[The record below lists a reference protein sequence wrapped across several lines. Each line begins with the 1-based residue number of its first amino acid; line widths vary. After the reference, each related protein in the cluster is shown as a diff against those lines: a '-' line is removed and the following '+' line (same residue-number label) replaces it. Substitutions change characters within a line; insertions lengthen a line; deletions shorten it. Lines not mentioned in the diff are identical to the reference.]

1 MSAIWGVVSR
11 ETNISTTVVSNMQNS
26 MKEFFIDRY
35 DGIIR
40 GSVYFACGLQYFTKT
55 ARSERLPIYDESRDT
70 YFTADCVLTNR
81 DEIIRKLGT
90 AYSKETLKLLGD
102 GELSYKAY
110 LQFGERFAEYLRGS
124 FSFVIYNVAQKE
136 LLLYADHFA
145 RRYLAYYVSSD
156 KVCFSTVYQPL
167 LAVLDKSERKP
178 NKHWIAAAYTDCT
191 ADTIKL
197 PGATAYENIYH
208 VEPGQYVK
216 INTDSQS
223 IEKCTYWK
231 PLTRYKKLRLKS
243 DEEYRELFLTTFRKA
258 VSDLLCVDGEVGIM
272 LSGGLDSS
280 SVAAFA
286 AEELQNRKQKLFSYT
301 AVPSKDYTVRNTHIH
316 IEDETNFVLDQ
327 QRMHPNIYPQFISS
341 DDVNVFT
348 NINNHVSCYME
359 PVKPILNM
367 VNTHEMIQQASR
379 DGCKLMLT
387 GQNGNATISYGRVLT
402 YIYQKLRRFRFR
414 EAYREFV
421 CFCKMH
427 HISKKYFMKV
437 FFRTWKEEHCTK
449 YTPADDCFLKQED
462 ISAYNIISLERTIL
476 KQRGNGCMD
485 TEQQRNN
492 FCFMPLVYQ
501 HMGFY
506 DTYGS
511 LRYGILS
518 VDPTLTKEVLELC
531 LCMPVDCFV
540 KNGKER
546 RVVRDYM
553 KGYVPDSI
561 LDNHA
566 GRGVQAADFAF
577 RVNRDFDV
585 IREVVYTL
593 LDNPKL
599 LEYLDKDKLQEL
611 RNELRQNEGMF
622 DKSMVARAAV
632 IASLSAFLNQIDEYV
647 IAKAEK

>member
-1 MSAIWGVVSR
+1 MSAIWGMICR
-11 ETNISTTVVSNMQNS
+11 ETNITDTVVSNMRDS
-26 MKEFFIDRY
+26 MKAFLIDRY
-35 DGIIR
+35 HCIVRD
-40 GSVYFACGLQYFTKT
+40 SVYFACGLQYFTKISH
-55 ARSERLPIYDESRDT
+55 SERLPMYDESTET

-81 DEIIRKLGT
+81 EELIRMLSGT
-90 AYSKETLKLLGD
+90 YPKDTLIVLGD

-110 LQFGERFAEYLRGS
+110 LQFGERFVEYLRGS
-124 FSFVIYNVAQKE
+124 FSFAIYNTASKQ
-136 LLLYADHFA
+136 LLLYTDHFA
-145 RRYLAYYVSSD
+145 RRYLAYYVNSD
-156 KVCFSTVYQPL
+156 MVCFSTVYQPL
-167 LAVLDKSERKP
+167 LAVLDEKERKP
-178 NKHWIAAAYTDCT
+178 NRHWIAAAYIDCT

-197 PGATAYENIYH
+197 HGATVYENIFH
-208 VEPGQYVK
+208 VEPGQYIK
-216 INTDSQS
+216 INTDNHC
-223 IEKCTYWK
+223 IEKCTYWN
-231 PLTRYKKLRLKS
+231 PLTQHEKLRLKS
-243 DEEYRELFLTTFRKA
+243 DEEYRELFLATLRKA
-258 VSDLLCVDGEVGIM
+258 VSDLLCVDGKVGIM

-286 AEELQNRKQKLFSYT
+286 ALELQKSNQKLYSYT
-301 AVPSKDYTVRNTHIH
+301 AVPSKDYVVQNTHVH
-316 IEDETNFVLDQ
+316 IEDETSFVLEQ
-327 QRMHPNIYPQFISS
+327 QRMHPNICPQFISS
-341 DDVNVFT
+341 DNVNAFT
-348 NINNHVSCYME
+348 YINDHALCYME

-367 VNTHEMIQQASR
+367 VNTHEMMLQASR

-402 YIYQKLRRFRFR
+402 YIFQKLRRFRFH

-427 HISKKYFMKV
+427 HISKKYFIKV
-437 FFRTWKEEHCTK
+437 FLRTWKEEHCTK
-449 YTPADDCFLKQED
+449 YTPAEDCLLKQED
-462 ISAYNIISLERTIL
+462 ISAYDIISLERKIL

-485 TEQQRNN
+485 TEQQRIN

-531 LCMPVDCFV
+531 LCMPIDCFV

-546 RVVRDYM
+546 RAVRDYM
-553 KGYVPDSI
+553 RGYVPDNI
-561 LDNHA
+561 LDNYA

-585 IREVVYTL
+585 IREDVYTL

-599 LEYLDKDKLQEL
+599 LEYLDKDRLQEL
-611 RNELRQNEGMF
+611 CDELRRKEGDF
-622 DKSMVARAAV
+622 DKSIVARAAV
-632 IASLSAFLNQIDEYV
+632 IASLSAFLNQISN
-647 IAKAEK
+647 

>member
-1 MSAIWGVVSR
+1 MSAIWGVINR
-11 ETNISTTVVSNMQNS
+11 KTNITKTVVSAMQES
-26 MKEFFIDRY
+26 MKEFMIDRC
-35 DGIIR
+35 DCIIR
-40 GSVYFACGLQYFTKT
+40 DSVYFACGLQHFTKISH
-55 ARSERLPIYDESRDT
+55 SERLPIYDESTET

-81 DEIIRKLGT
+81 EEVIRMLSD
-90 AYSKETLKLLGD
+90 AYSKDTLNALGD

-110 LQFGERFAEYLRGS
+110 LRFGEGFAECLRGS
-124 FSFVIYNVAQKE
+124 FSFAIYNAVKKE
-136 LLLYADHFA
+136 LLLYTDHFA
-145 RRYLAYYVSSD
+145 RRYLAYSARGD
-156 KVCFSTVYQPL
+156 TVCFSTVYQPL
-167 LAVLDKSERKP
+167 LAVLDKKEQKL
-178 NKHWIAAAYTDCT
+178 NKHWITAAYTDCT

-197 PGATAYENIYH
+197 PGTTVYENIFH
-208 VEPGQYVK
+208 VEPGQYIK
-216 INTDSQS
+216 INTDNHS
-223 IEKCTYWK
+223 IQKNIYWN
-231 PLTRYKKLRLKS
+231 PLAKHKKMRLKS
-243 DEEYRELFLTTFRKA
+243 DEEYRNLFLATLRKA

-286 AEELQNRKQKLFSYT
+286 ALELQKRKQKLYSYT
-301 AVPSKDYTVRNTHIH
+301 AVPSKDYVAQNNHIH
-316 IEDETNFVLDQ
+316 IEDETSFVLDQ
-327 QRMHPNIYPQFISS
+327 QRMYPNIYPQFISS
-341 DDVNVFT
+341 DNVNAFT
-348 NINNHVSCYME
+348 YINDHASCYME

-367 VNTHEMIQQASR
+367 VNTHEMMQQASR
-379 DGCKLMLT
+379 DGCRLMLT

-402 YIYQKLRRFRFR
+402 YIFQKLRRFRFH

-421 CFCKMH
+421 CFCKRH
-427 HISKKYFMKV
+427 HVSKKYFIKV
-437 FFRTWKEEHCTK
+437 FLRTWKEERCTK
-449 YTPADDCFLKQED
+449 YKPADDCLLKQED
-462 ISAYNIISLERTIL
+462 ISAYDIISLERKIL

-531 LCMPVDCFV
+531 LHMPMDCFV

-546 RVVRDYM
+546 RAVRDYM

-561 LDNHA
+561 LDNYA
-566 GRGVQAADFAF
+566 GRGVQAADYAF

-585 IREVVYTL
+585 IREDIYTL

-599 LEYLDKDKLQEL
+599 LEYLDSNKVLEL
-611 RNELRQNEGMF
+611 RNELRHKEGEL
-622 DKSMVARAAV
+622 DKSIVAKAAV
-632 IASLSAFLNQIDEYV
+632 VASLSAFLNQIRD
-647 IAKAEK
+647 

>member
-1 MSAIWGVVSR
+1 MSAIWGVICR
-11 ETNISTTVVSNMQNS
+11 ETNISNSVVSNMQDS
-26 MKEFFIDRY
+26 MKEFLIDRY
-35 DGIIR
+35 HCVLRD
-40 GSVYFACGLQYFTKT
+40 SVYFACGLQHFTKMSH
-55 ARSERLPIYDESRDT
+55 SERLPLYDEDADT

-81 DEIIRKLGT
+81 DELIRLLEDT
-90 AYSKETLKLLGD
+90 YSKETLLVLGD

-110 LQFGERFAEYLRGS
+110 LHFGERFVEYLRGS
-124 FSFVIYNVAQKE
+124 FSFAIYDVAKKE
-136 LLLYADHFA
+136 LLLFADHFA
-145 RRYLAYYVSSD
+145 RRYLAYYSD
-156 KVCFSTVYQPL
+156 NHMVCFSTAYQPL
-167 LAVLDKSERKP
+167 LAILDKEKRKL

-197 PGATAYENIYH
+197 HGATVYENIYH
-208 VEPGQYVK
+208 VEPGQYIK
-216 INTDSQS
+216 INIDTRC
-223 IEKCTYWK
+223 IKKCTYWN
-231 PLTRYKKLRLKS
+231 PLAQSKKLCLKN
-243 DEEYRELFLTTFRKA
+243 DEEYRELFLSTFRNA
-258 VSDLLCVDGEVGIM
+258 VSDLLWVEGEVGIM

-286 AEELQNRKQKLFSYT
+286 ASELQKKERKLYSYT
-301 AVPSKDYTVRNTHIH
+301 SVPSKDYVVQNTHIH

-327 QRMHPNIYPQFISS
+327 QRMYPNIYPQFISS
-341 DDVNVFT
+341 DKVNAFT
-348 NINNHVSCYME
+348 YINNHASCYME
-359 PVKPILNM
+359 PVKPIINM
-367 VNTHEMIQQASR
+367 VNTHEMMQQAMR

-421 CFCKMH
+421 CFCKRH

-437 FFRTWKEEHCTK
+437 FLQTWKEEHGTK
-449 YTPADDCFLKQED
+449 YNPGDDCFLKQED
-462 ISAYNIISLERTIL
+462 MRKYKIVSGERMIL

-518 VDPTLTKEVLELC
+518 VDPTLTKEMLELC
-531 LCMPVDCFV
+531 LSMPIDCFV

-546 RVVRDYM
+546 RAVRDYM

-561 LDNHA
+561 LDNYA

-577 RVNRDFDV
+577 RVNRDYDG
-585 IREVVYTL
+585 IEGDIDTL
-593 LDNPKL
+593 LRNPKL

-611 RNELRQNEGMF
+611 RNELRQKEGHL
-622 DKSMVARAAV
+622 DKSIVAKAAV
-632 IASLSAFLNQIDEYV
+632 VASLSTFLNQVYE
-647 IAKAEK
+647 